1 VTTLGPPKV
10 GLSKAI
16 AVAQKHRLV
25 QFGQASDDAAW
36 DGRTACTHV
45 VCQLLALV
53 WKDRLLTINQVNQL
67 AGMPYR
73 AGVRL
78 PNGSTRPR
86 GMNNLEFQRF
96 CDRLGLPYEVRFGLS
111 YETVLRW
118 SNRAPVFYGMR
129 YENAPRQKGYHY
141 QGRVAQPPY
150 AIENGATQL
159 GSNVGRHAVLL
170 LGYRSVLG
178 ANGTPVGYRQW
189 RCEPNHGSSA
199 RPERPPYD
207 IITTQQGKAEYLQY
221 ATVSPRVYCALP
233 TRSLI

>member
-1 VTTLGPPKV
+1 MSTLGPPKAA
-10 GLSKAI
+10 LAKAM
-16 AVAQKHRLV
+16 AVCQKYRLV

-45 VCQLLALV
+45 VCQLLALI
-53 WKDRLLTINQVNQL
+53 WKDRLLTINEVNQL

-73 AGVRL
+73 AATPL

-86 GMNNLEFQRF
+86 GMNNAEFQRF
-96 CDRLGLPYEVRFGLS
+96 CDKVGLPYEVRFGLS

-129 YENAPRQKGYHY
+129 YESAPEQKGYKY
-141 QGRVAQPPY
+141 MGRTAKPPY
-150 AIENGATQL
+150 AVENGATQL
-159 GSNVGRHAVLL
+159 GSDVGRHAVLL

-178 ANGTPVGYRQW
+178 ANGTPISYRQW
-189 RCEPNHGSSA
+189 RAEPNHGSPV

-207 IITTQQGKAEYLQY
+207 VITTQQGKAEYLAY
-221 ATVSPRVYCALP
+221 LRVSPRTYTALP
-233 TRSLI
+233 TRSLV